1 MFTTS
6 STHGNRMGRRMSIVR
21 CASSIREQS
30 DVLTHRLKM
39 YSNAI
44 DAVTA
49 HLVHKSMTT
58 GHIYTSELIPQ
69 FLKDGG
75 LCVMLIVSQLL
86 EADDRAGP
94 GAQNRNRTSWS
105 ASLVVL

>member
-1 MFTTS
+1 MT
-6 STHGNRMGRRMSIVR
+6 
-21 CASSIREQS
+21 
-30 DVLTHRLKM
+30 VLQM

-49 HLVHKSMTT
+49 HLVQKSMTT

-75 LCVMLIVSQLL
+75 LCVLWTVCRGRL
-86 EADDRAGP
+86 D
-94 GAQNRNRTSWS
+94 
-105 ASLVVL
+105 